1 VRRLLRPA
9 LTDGPALLDGRQ
21 EAALRRFRR
30 LADVFDG
37 AWRVPGTRLRFGA
50 DALVG
55 LVPVAGDVVGAA
67 FGLYGAW
74 TAWRVGAPAA
84 VLARMVAN
92 VALDLLLGLV
102 PGVGDAADFLFPAHT
117 RNRRLLEAWLQRP
130 GPVARR
136 SRALV
141 VAVPAAA
148 ALLLAAALAAAA
160 WLLVVLLRWLGAA
173 WAGA

>member
-1 VRRLLRPA
+1 MDAPVV
-9 LTDGPALLDGRQ
+9 LDARQ

-30 LADVFDG
+30 LADVFDT
-37 AWRVPGTRLRFGA
+37 ALRVPGTRLRFGA

-67 FGLYGAW
+67 FGLYGVW

-92 VALDLLLGLV
+92 VAADLLLGLV
-102 PGVGDAADFLFPAHT
+102 PAVGDVADFLFPAHA
-117 RNRRLLEAWLQRP
+117 RNRRLLEAWLSRP

-136 SRALV
+136 SRLVV
-141 VAVPAAA
+141 VAVPAVAG
-148 ALLLAAALAAAA
+148 LLLVAGLAAAA
-160 WLLVVLLRWLGAA
+160 WMAVAFARWLGAA

>member
-1 VRRLLRPA
+1 M
-9 LTDGPALLDGRQ
+9 DGPVLLDPRQ

-30 LADVFDG
+30 LADVFDT

-67 FGLYGAW
+67 FGLYGVW

-92 VALDLLLGLV
+92 VAADLLLGLV
-102 PGVGDAADFLFPAHT
+102 PAVGDVADFLFPAHA
-117 RNRRLLEAWLQRP
+117 RNRRLLEAWLDRP
-130 GPVARR
+130 RHVARR
-136 SRALV
+136 SRAVV

-148 ALLLAAALAAAA
+148 ALLLLAGLAAAG
-160 WLLVVLLRWLGAA
+160 WLLVLFARWLGAA
-173 WAGA
+173 WSGA